1 MDVKPRQITPR
12 EQGLLKMVAD
22 GLMSEVRLRE
32 SSRDVIHRTRIIE
45 QDLAHARS
53 VQRFLLPPAARSGP
67 GFIVTH
73 AYHPF
78 DAIGG
83 DFLDVFLRDDGSVVV
98 LVADVS
104 GHGASAAL
112 TSAMIKTVF
121 LRAAASIN
129 GPAELLTA
137 VNRELAPGAGDGR
150 FATAVGIV
158 MHADGTAQLAAA
170 GHPPPILLRKG
181 HQKPCSSPLTITPQL
196 PLLIDDGSEYMSDLT
211 LKMSP
216 GERIIAYT
224 DGAIEAIN
232 EEGKFLEIS
241 GLQEILCRRA
251 DSEPHPPERFVRD
264 VVHDLRQYAS
274 RGLHDDLAL
283 VCLQH
288 V

>member
-1 MDVKPRQITPR
+1 
-12 EQGLLKMVAD
+12 MVAD

-32 SSRDVIHRTRIIE
+32 SSRDVILRTRIIE

-53 VQRFLLPPAARSGP
+53 VQRFLLPPSARSGP
-67 GFIVTH
+67 GFVVTH

-83 DFLDVFLRDDGSVVV
+83 DFLDVFLRADGSVVV

-121 LRAAASIN
+121 IRAAASIA

-150 FATAVGIV
+150 FATAVAIV
-158 MHADGTAQLAAA
+158 MHAGGTVQIAAA
-170 GHPPPILLRKG
+170 GHPPPILLRTNS
-181 HQKPCSSPLTITPQL
+181 HPPVATPLNITPQL
-196 PLLIDDGSEYMSDLT
+196 PLLIDDGTEYDSDLSV
-211 LKMSP
+211 KMEP
-216 GERIIAYT
+216 GDRIIAYT
-224 DGAIEAIN
+224 DGAIEASN
-232 EEGKFLEIS
+232 AEGKFLETS
-241 GLQEILCRRA
+241 GLQEMLCRHA
-251 DSEPHPPERFVRD
+251 QSDAQPPERFVRD
-264 VVHDLRQYAS
+264 VVHDLRHYATE
-274 RGLHDDLAL
+274 GLRDDLAI

-288 V
+288 I